1 MKILLFT
8 PLRKNDILSV
18 RKDGESMVHGN
29 KVNTAR
35 EYFVCKSN
43 ELIQKGRY
51 NLTTQQQKIVLYAIS
66 KIKKNDDPRNMYE
79 LSIEEL
85 CSVCGFNISG
95 GSYYQNL
102 KQDMKKLASP
112 VWVQFPDKSEW
123 TVSWF
128 SDVGIVP
135 LSGTVYIRFHEKI
148 WDFLFDLRERYTQY
162 HLSEVLVFK
171 NKYAIRL
178 YEILRSYFTQSEL
191 DHGIDKEITIPL
203 DHLRD
208 QLCITAYPEW
218 KEFNRNVIKKA
229 IDEINEYAEQMKV
242 DYTTKK
248 AGRVVSEI
256 VFTVISPEFAE
267 RVERYQNTKKRLPRK
282 NERK

>member
-1 MKILLFT
+1 
-8 PLRKNDILSV
+8 
-18 RKDGESMVHGN
+18 MVHGN
-29 KVNTAR
+29 KVNAAR

-51 NLTTQQQKIVLYAIS
+51 NLSTTQQKIVLFAIS
-66 KIKKNDDPRNMYE
+66 KIKKNDDPRQLYE

-102 KQDMKKLASP
+102 KQDMRKLASP
-112 VWVQFPDKSEW
+112 VWIQFPDNSEW

-135 LSGTVYIRFHEKI
+135 LSGTVYVRFHEKI
-148 WDFLFDLRERYTQY
+148 WDFLFDLKERYTQY

-178 YEILRSYFTQSEL
+178 FEILRSYFTQDEL
-191 DHGIDKEITIPL
+191 NSGIDKDIKIPL
-203 DHLRD
+203 EHLRN

-218 KEFNRNVIKKA
+218 KEFNRNVLKKA
-229 IDEINEYAEQMKV
+229 IDEINQYAEQMQV
-242 DYTTKK
+242 SYTTAKT
-248 AGRVVSEI
+248 GRFISTIIFTVVSPEI
-256 VFTVISPEFAE
+256 NE
-267 RVERYQNTKKRLPRK
+267 RINRYQNSKKRLPK
-282 NERK
+282 KKA

>member
-1 MKILLFT
+1 
-8 PLRKNDILSV
+8 
-18 RKDGESMVHGN
+18 MVNKN
-29 KVNTAR
+29 KVKAAR
-35 EYFVCKSN
+35 EYFVVKSN

-66 KIKKNDDPRNMYE
+66 KIKKGDDPATLYE

-102 KQDMKKLASP
+102 KQDMRKLTTP
-112 VWVQFPDKSEW
+112 VWIQFPDKSEW

-128 SDVGIVP
+128 QDVGIVP
-135 LSGTVYIRFHEKI
+135 LSGTVYVRFHQKI
-148 WDFLFDLRERYTQY
+148 WDFLFDLKDRYTQY

-178 YEILRSYFTQSEL
+178 FEILRSHFTQEEL
-191 DHGIDKEITIPL
+191 NIGTEKTVTISL

-208 QLCITAYPEW
+208 QLCVTAYPAW

-229 IDEINEYAEQMKV
+229 VDEINQYTEQMQV
-242 DYTTKK
+242 LYTTGKT
-248 AGRVVSEI
+248 GRFVSE
-256 VFTVISPEFAE
+256 VRFTVISPDFDE
-267 RVERYQNTKKRLPRK
+267 RMNRYRNTK
-282 NERK
+282 ERMS

>member
-1 MKILLFT
+1 
-8 PLRKNDILSV
+8 
-18 RKDGESMVHGN
+18 MVHGN
-29 KVNTAR
+29 KVNAAR

-51 NLTTQQQKIVLYAIS
+51 NLSTTQQKIVLFAIS
-66 KIKKNDDPRNMYE
+66 KIKKNDDPRQLYE

-102 KQDMKKLASP
+102 KMDMRKLATP
-112 VWVQFPDKSEW
+112 VWIQFPDNSEW

-128 SDVGIVP
+128 QDVGIVP
-135 LSGTVYIRFHEKI
+135 LSGTVYVRFHEKI
-148 WDFLFDLRERYTQY
+148 WDFLFDLKERYTQY

-178 YEILRSYFTQSEL
+178 FEILRSYFTQDEL
-191 DHGIDKEITIPL
+191 DNGVDKDIKISLE
-203 DHLRD
+203 HLRN

-218 KEFNRNVIKKA
+218 KEFNRNVLKKA
-229 IDEINEYAEQMKV
+229 VDEINLYTEQMEV
-242 DYTTKK
+242 SYTTAKT
-248 AGRVVSEI
+248 GRFISTIIFTVVS
-256 VFTVISPEFAE
+256 PELKD
-267 RVERYQNTKKRLPRK
+267 RIKRYGNASKRLPK
-282 NERK
+282 KKA